1 MQMKATKDFFILDSE
16 VGLHDELGGG
26 VVCVALARC
35 DNSVPAS
42 VSVLMN
48 ALRWNA
54 IHSEVRRKLTFRS
67 LKPSNY

>member
-16 VGLHDELGGG
+16 VRLHDELGGG

-35 DNSVPAS
+35 DNSVLAS

-48 ALRWNA
+48 AP
-54 IHSEVRRKLTFRS
+54 RS
-67 LKPSNY
+67 SVSLSATVNLKTSRLSIF

>member
-16 VGLHDELGGG
+16 VRLHDELGGG

-42 VSVLMN
+42 VSVL
-48 ALRWNA
+48 
-54 IHSEVRRKLTFRS
+54 
-67 LKPSNY
+67 P